1 MITVT
6 FKKLHHNYKRGGY
19 RGKVLLDQPTTD
31 NISFIVNELK
41 GGNDNVSLSFENTN
55 YLDTLTSVKSIKSIV
70 KKEVNFVK
78 FRTRGRGN
86 RKQSFKEI
94 GRYYFKSAA
103 NENNDVSLNSAA
115 GYFMNSFTLYFYL
128 GR

>member
-1 MITVT
+1 MIT
-6 FKKLHHNYKRGGY
+6 FKNFHLHHKNGY
-19 RGKVLLDQPTTD
+19 IGKVLLDSPTTD
-31 NISFIVNELK
+31 NINFIINELK
-41 GGNDNVSLSFENTN
+41 NGHDNVSLSFENSN

-78 FRTRGRGN
+78 FRVFGRGN
-86 RKQSFKEI
+86 RKQSFKQI
-94 GRYYFKSAA
+94 GRVWWNSCRNK
-103 NENNDVSLNSAA
+103 NDVSLNSAA

>member
-1 MITVT
+1 MIT
-6 FKKLHHNYKRGGY
+6 FKNFHLHHKNGY
-19 RGKVLLDQPTTD
+19 IGKVLLDEPTTD
-31 NISFIVNELK
+31 NINFIINELK
-41 GGNDNVSLSFENTN
+41 NGHDNISLSFDNSN
-55 YLDTLTSVKSIKSIV
+55 YQETLTSVKSIKSIV

-103 NENNDVSLNSAA
+103 NENDVSLNSAA

>member
-6 FKKLHHNYKRGGY
+6 FKKLHHHNYKRGGY

-41 GGNDNVSLSFENTN
+41 CGNDNVSLSFENTN

-70 KKEVNFVK
+70 KKEVNRVK
-78 FRTRGRGN
+78 FRVFGRGN
-86 RKQSFKEI
+86 RIQSFKQI
-94 GRYYFKSAA
+94 GRVWWNSYRNK
-103 NENNDVSLNSAA
+103 NDVTLNSAA

-128 GR
+128 RK